1 MDYKLNVLDVFEV
14 KGRGVI
20 VVGDSTGYA
29 EIGTELEMEGESDC
43 RCTIKGFELIR
54 YISRDGTNLGG
65 ILLDVGEYPPKE
77 LIGKTLFLGR

>member
-1 MDYKLNVLDVFEV
+1 MAYKLNVLDVFES

-20 VVGDSTGYA
+20 VVGNSTGYA
-29 EIGTELEMEGESDC
+29 GIGTELEIEGDPEC

-65 ILLDVGEYPPKE
+65 ILLDVEDYPSKK
-77 LIGKTLFLGR
+77 LIGKTLLSR

>member
-1 MDYKLNVLDVFEV
+1 MAYELNVLDVFEI

-20 VVGDSTGYA
+20 VVGNSAGYA
-29 EIGTELEMEGESDC
+29 EIGTELEIEGEPEC

-65 ILLDVGEYPPKE
+65 ILLDVGNYPPKD
-77 LIGKTLFLGR
+77 LIGKTLFSR